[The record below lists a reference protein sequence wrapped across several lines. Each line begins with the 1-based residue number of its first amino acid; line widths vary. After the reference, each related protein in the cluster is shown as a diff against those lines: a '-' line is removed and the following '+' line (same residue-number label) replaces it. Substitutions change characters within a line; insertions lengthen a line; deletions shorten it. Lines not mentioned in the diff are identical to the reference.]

1 MPNPTRTNLLLEA
14 AKAFCDSFAQKK
26 PIEEILSHFS
36 SSSSSSSGRED
47 EDEDGD
53 SDGSSRILV
62 HEHGLAQ
69 LAPFLGR
76 DYRGREGA
84 RRYFE
89 TVAGY
94 LSYED
99 MRFVEFVV
107 DGGDDDDEEEEE
119 EGERGKRG
127 GKVADLS
134 SEDMFWE
141 SGWTETKQ
149 SWDETFVYVLAFDG
163 EAKLERYEV
172 WADSGAAYLA
182 SRGELRG

>member
-1 MPNPTRTNLLLEA
+1 MPNPTRAKLLA
-14 AKAFCDSFAQKK
+14 AATAFCDSFAQKK
-26 PIEEILSHFS
+26 PLEEILSHFAS
-36 SSSSSSSGRED
+36 SAAAAAAND
-47 EDEDGD
+47 N
-53 SDGSSRILV
+53 SDNGIVV

-76 DYRGREGA
+76 DFRGREGA
-84 RRYFE
+84 RKYFE

-107 DGGDDDDEEEEE
+107 D
-119 EGERGKRG
+119 EGG
-127 GKVADLS
+127 GKVAVRGRAR
-134 SEDMFWE
+134 FT
-141 SGWTETKQ
+141 WTETKQ

-163 EAKLERYEV
+163 EAKLTRYEV